1 MSFSVFPLDPA
12 LLSALPPAVIEPS
25 RIQQLAISP
34 VLAGQDVL
42 ALAQTGSGKT
52 YAYGLPILQRL
63 GQLPSCHLSAVVIVP
78 TRELA
83 AQVLQNLVP
92 LAQTL
97 NLRLDLVCG
106 GEAIEL
112 QVERLVQPVNMI
124 IATPGRLLALAQ
136 QGIIQFENLQ
146 SLVLDEADRLLD
158 MGFIAD
164 INALLAMMP
173 SGQRLLFSATLPE
186 PLTALA
192 EQVLSASHVRIEA
205 NVTNSTV
212 VDITQTLYHVN
223 KGSKAKALI
232 HLIALHQWPQVLVF
246 VNAKD
251 DADALCKKL
260 IKTGINAAA
269 LHGDKEQALRSHTL
283 AQFKSQQLTVLV
295 ATDVLARGIHIDALP
310 VVINVDLPNQA
321 AVYIHRIGRTARA
334 GLSGVALSLIAHGEL
349 LSLEAI
355 RQLTG
360 QTLPLVELAGF
371 AVTDKPISETS
382 KRAPRDKQ
390 ANRRT
395 ANKRSISD
403 FAKRNPSRQS

>member
-1 MSFSVFPLDPA
+1 MSFSVFPLNPT
-12 LLSALPPAVIEPS
+12 LLTALPPAVIEPS
-25 RIQQLAISP
+25 RIQQLAIPP

-63 GQLPSCHLSAVVIVP
+63 SQQSVLGLSALVIVP

-83 AQVLQNLVP
+83 AQVMQNLVP
-92 LAQTL
+92 LAQAL

-112 QVERLVQPVNMI
+112 QVERLTQPANMI

-136 QGIIQFENLQ
+136 QGVIQFEHLQ

-164 INALLAMMP
+164 IKALIAMMP

-186 PLTALA
+186 PLTVLA
-192 EQVLSASHVRIEA
+192 EQVLSASHVHIQA
-205 NVTNSTV
+205 HVINSTV
-212 VDITQTLYHVN
+212 ADIAQTLYHVN
-223 KGSKAKALI
+223 KGSKVKALI
-232 HLIALHQWPQVLVF
+232 HLIALHQWSHVLIF

-260 IKTGINAAA
+260 IKAGINAAA
-269 LHGDKEQALRSHTL
+269 LHGDKEQALRSQTL
-283 AQFKSQQLTVLV
+283 AQFKSQQLTVLI
-295 ATDVLARGIHIDALP
+295 ATDVLARGIHINALP
-310 VVINVDLPNQA
+310 VVINVDLPTQA
-321 AVYIHRIGRTARA
+321 AVYVHRIGRTARA
-334 GLSGVALSLIAHGEL
+334 GLSGVALSLVGHAEL
-349 LSLEAI
+349 PSLDAI

-360 QTLPLVELAGF
+360 QALSLVELAGF
-371 AVTDKPISETS
+371 VVTDKPTSEMS

-395 ANKRSISD
+395 ANKRSISC
-403 FAKRNPSRQS
+403 FAKRKPTR